1 MLHTREFSSF
11 AVIFEN
17 RKMVKS
23 RETLNQ
29 VLSLMTVAFNEL
41 SMGLAVG
48 WLAPTYIIL
57 RDPKGEFKATLD
69 ETSWLAC
76 LEFVGEIPGAIFTAF
91 VLDIFGRKILIGSA
105 AFAFFLMWVINGLTN
120 SMLVLCVTR
129 FLFGLFAGLND
140 GSNSTYLAENSS
152 PKIRGAF
159 GTVCIICYYVGLLTE
174 YAIAAYCSYTVTA
187 IVNAVMTF
195 IFFLS
200 VIWIKEPA
208 QYLLM
213 KGKHEQAK
221 KNFIWLRGGNVNN
234 DEIEYEFER
243 IKENVQSENLKKSSF
258 KKTITSPANYR
269 SLFIVTILYALSGS
283 TGYFPVM
290 SYASMAFSASDILT
304 SNQFTILFGVTQFIV
319 VVSSLFYVERFSR
332 RKIIL
337 FSYSLIALCHAITA
351 VLYYVNSSVSEI
363 PYFPWLIFSSISLY
377 SGVYAALYPILFVIR
392 GELFPLSVK
401 ASGGCISMVTWAAT
415 TTVTTKIFPYIS
427 ESFGIEGNFLLFL
440 ISSVITMVFVYF
452 FLPETKNK
460 TLIEIQEMLEKTK

>member
-1 MLHTREFSSF
+1 M
-11 AVIFEN
+11 A
-17 RKMVKS
+17 KS

-41 SMGLAVG
+41 SLGMAIG
-48 WLAPTYIIL
+48 WLAPTLIVL
-57 RDPKGEFKATLD
+57 NDPKGEFKATLD

-91 VLDIFGRKILIGSA
+91 VLDVFGRKILLGSA
-105 AFAFFLMWVINGLTN
+105 AFAFFLMWVINGFTN
-120 SMLVLCVTR
+120 SMFVLCVTR
-129 FLFGLFAGLND
+129 FFFGVFAGLND
-140 GSNSTYLAENSS
+140 GTNSTYLAENSS
-152 PKIRGAF
+152 PKIRGVF
-159 GTVCIICYYVGLLTE
+159 GSVCITLYYVGLLIE
-174 YAIAAYCSYTVTA
+174 YAIAAYFSYTVTA
-187 IVNAVMTF
+187 MVNAGITF
-195 IFFLS
+195 VAFLS
-200 VIWIKEPA
+200 VIWIKEPV

-269 SLFIVTILYALSGS
+269 SLFIVVTLYALAGS

-304 SNQFTILFGVTQFIV
+304 PNQFTILFGVAQFIV
-319 VVSSLFYVERFSR
+319 VVSSSFFVERFSR
-332 RKIIL
+332 RRIIL
-337 FSYSLIALCHAITA
+337 FSFALIAVCHAATA
-351 VLYYVNSSVSEI
+351 VLYYVNSNVSQI
-363 PYFPWLIFSSISLY
+363 PYFPWLIFASITLY
-377 SGVYAALYPILFVIR
+377 AAVYAALYPVLFVIR

-401 ASGGCISMVTWAAT
+401 AKGGCISMVTWAGT

-427 ESFGIEGNFLLFL
+427 EGFGIEGNFLLFL
-440 ISSVITMVFVYF
+440 IFTVITMVFVYF

-460 TLIEIQEMLEKTK
+460 SLIQIQEMLEKTK